1 MFIVSREK
9 VYYHRDESGPNQKEA
24 DTSNLDRKTTEMNEA
39 EDYKADWHTH
49 QRCYQTFIAFNSTYF
64 GLGRTARWSQLL
76 TVSPSGSA
84 PHELGSA
91 ERSASR
97 LDHHV
102 VSVATMSALFFRS

>member
-64 GLGRTARWSQLL
+64 GLGRTAR
-76 TVSPSGSA
+76 
-84 PHELGSA
+84 
-91 ERSASR
+91 
-97 LDHHV
+97 
-102 VSVATMSALFFRS
+102 